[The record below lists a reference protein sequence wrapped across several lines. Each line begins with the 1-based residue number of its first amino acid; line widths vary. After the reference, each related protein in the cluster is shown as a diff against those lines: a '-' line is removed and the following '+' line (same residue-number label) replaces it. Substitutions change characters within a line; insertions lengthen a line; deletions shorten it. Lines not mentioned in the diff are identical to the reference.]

1 MLLPTPA
8 GDTERSFCG
17 SALQMRQLNLPAND
31 TSQATQVAH
40 GSVIYIGD
48 RFVGFL
54 YATQSEGIYVHFG
67 PVERPNNVAA
77 ADERLAAHILGAQAI
92 SGF

>member
-1 MLLPTPA
+1 
-8 GDTERSFCG
+8 
-17 SALQMRQLNLPAND
+17 MRQLNLPAND

-92 SGF
+92 SGFQRLTLENASLAGINVMACY